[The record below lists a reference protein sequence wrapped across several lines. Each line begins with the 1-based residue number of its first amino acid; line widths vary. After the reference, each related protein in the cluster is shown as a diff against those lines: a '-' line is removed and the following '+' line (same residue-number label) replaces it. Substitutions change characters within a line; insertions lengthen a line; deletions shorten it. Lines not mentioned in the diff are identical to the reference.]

1 MGKVILR
8 IQSTESTLDQGE
20 LTVARLLAEAR
31 AVGLSEF
38 AVMRNGEEII
48 NPDDLQVEDGDL
60 FVILPADYADV
71 EIDVEVAN
79 DDILGND
86 TDEAPDEPD

>member
-8 IQSTESTLDQGE
+8 IQSTESTIDQDE
-20 LTVARLLAEAR
+20 LTVERLLAEAR

-38 AVMRNGEEII
+38 AVMRNGEEVA
-48 NPDDLQVEDGDL
+48 NPDNLQVEDGDL

-79 DDILGND
+79 DDFGD
-86 TDEAPDEPD
+86 DKDEALNEPD